1 MYEIITDIEITGS
14 PAQVWQALTDF
25 QSYPRWNP
33 SIRSIRGN
41 AANGQ
46 KLKVFFQP
54 RGSIVLKF
62 WVVVISFVLEEELRW
77 MGRLIFPALFSG
89 EHYFLIQALAPN
101 RSKLI
106 HGERFFGLLSPIIRR
121 LLAEPNKA
129 AFIAMNKALKAYV
142 ESQS

>member
-46 KLKVFFQP
+46 KLKVFFQLH
-54 RGSIVLKF
+54 GSIGLKF

-77 MGRLIFPALFSG
+77 MGRLMFPALFSG

-142 ESQS
+142 ESKS